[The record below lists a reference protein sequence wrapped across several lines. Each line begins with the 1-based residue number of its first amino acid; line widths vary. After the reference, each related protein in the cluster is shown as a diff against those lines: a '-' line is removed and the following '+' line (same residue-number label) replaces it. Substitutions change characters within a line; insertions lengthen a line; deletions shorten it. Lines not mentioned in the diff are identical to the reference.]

1 MQSYKIGY
9 IIYKGRLRGGG
20 VMAAA
25 VYIDVQPAVLDWV
38 IQKTQFE
45 NVGSNVAESLAQWR
59 SGSKKPTFR
68 QLEDMSRKTHIPF
81 GYFFLH
87 TPPKEDFG
95 LVEYRTVD
103 SEAIKHPSRNL
114 IDTVSAMQRVQDWME
129 DYCKE
134 NEFDPLPFVGRFPS
148 GGDVRTI
155 VEDIRKELELD
166 IDWFKGRKDA
176 HASFQFLR
184 ERITESGVMVMRNG
198 IVGNNTHRKLNV
210 DEFRA
215 FTLVNK
221 YAPLIF
227 INSNDSENGR
237 LFSLLHELAHV
248 WIGRDSLYNEPYGGY
263 EKVNQLEQLCNTIA
277 AEILVPDELFMEQ
290 WQSLNCEIGIK
301 LERLSEKYF
310 TCSRFVIALKAFDNG
325 FINRE
330 ALNRV
335 IAVLRKDYQNWNEAE
350 KKHKGGG
357 GDYYLNFGAR
367 WDNRFIRALIES
379 TMNGGTLYTEA
390 YRLTGTH
397 GKTFDNLVKEVR
409 GE

>member
-1 MQSYKIGY
+1 
-9 IIYKGRLRGGG
+9 
-20 VMAAA
+20 MAAA
-25 VYIDVQPAVLDWV
+25 VYVDVQPAVLKWV
-38 IQKTQFE
+38 IQKMRFE
-45 NVGSNVAESLAQWR
+45 NVSSDVAESLAQWR
-59 SGSKKPTFR
+59 DGIKKPTFR

-87 TPPKEDFG
+87 TPPKDDFG
-95 LVEYRTVD
+95 LVEYRTVN
-103 SEAIKHPSRNL
+103 SEAIQHPSRNL

-129 DYCKE
+129 DYCKDSG
-134 NEFDPLPFVGRFPS
+134 FDPLPFVGRFPS
-148 GGDVRTI
+148 GGDAKTI
-155 VEDIRKELELD
+155 AEDIRKELGLE

-210 DEFRA
+210 NEFRA

-248 WIGRDSLYNEPYGGY
+248 WIGRDSLYNEPDGSH
-263 EKVNQLEQLCNTIA
+263 EKVDELEQICNAIA
-277 AEILVPDELFMEQ
+277 AEILVPDELFKEQ
-290 WQSLNCEIGIK
+290 WQTLSCNIEQK
-301 LERLSEKYF
+301 LERLSKKYF
-310 TCSRFVIALKAFDNG
+310 KCSRFVIALKALNNG

-330 ALNRV
+330 TLSRLFTTLKGKW
-335 IAVLRKDYQNWNEAE
+335 IEAE
-350 KKHKGGG
+350 KNDKTQGGG
-357 GDYYLNFGAR
+357 GDYYRNFGAR
-367 WDNRFIRALIES
+367 WDNRFIRALVES
-379 TMNGGTLYTEA
+379 TVSGGTLYTEA